1 VHPLH
6 SFYHQ
11 NIQNKIV
18 SKPLSSQENK
28 IGKIGGSILT
38 NENPINKDNLI

>member
-38 NENPINKDNLI
+38 NENPINEDNLI